1 MQPFVFKIATAAE
14 WAHAVEAGC
23 YTGSP
28 DDLRDGFIHFSSRH
42 QLAGTLERHFAG
54 RNSLVL
60 VCVDAAALGD
70 ALKWEASRGGKAYP
84 HLYGDLPL
92 AAVTGVRPIMDGAGG
107 PVVERIA
114 ALMDEAT
121 GGSDAA

>member
-14 WAHAVEAGC
+14 WAHAVEAGR

-60 VCVDAAALGD
+60 VCVNAAALGD
-70 ALKWEASRGGKAYP
+70 ALKWEASRGGDLFP
-84 HLYGDLPL
+84 HLYRDLRLDDVLWHKPLPL
-92 AAVTGVRPIMDGAGG
+92 LEAGTHNFTG
-107 PVVERIA
+107 
-114 ALMDEAT
+114 LL
-121 GGSDAA
+121 